1 MSSKFAFFVTA
12 AGAVLALC
20 GCAPERGRPDM
31 FAPEPHPTAS
41 FPNIGYAVWTNAEPP
56 YRFYPGD
63 ELSVTVPSAPELNKT
78 VVVQPDGRI
87 TLSLLA
93 PVMVADRTVLDVQAA
108 ISRGY
113 ASQLL
118 RPQVEIA
125 VKPQPLRVFV
135 GGEVQKP
142 GVYDMPGDI
151 NALQAVIMAGGFTAA
166 AKRTQVV
173 IIRRGPDGRA
183 MMRTANLLREVSDPG
198 ETDAVPLRRFDVI
211 YVPRTRI
218 AEAGEFVQQY
228 LRDVNPVSIGFTY
241 AAGSSYVAANVAQAV
256 AVP

>member
-1 MSSKFAFFVTA
+1 MSPKPLLLSTI
-12 AGAVLALC
+12 AGLLLALC
-20 GCAPERGRPDM
+20 ACAPEHGRPDL
-31 FAPEPHPTAS
+31 FSPQPQPTAQ
-41 FPNIGYAVWTNAEPP
+41 FPNIRYAQWTDAEPP

-63 ELSVTVPSAPELNKT
+63 ELDVTVPSAPELSHT
-78 VVVQPDGRI
+78 ATVQPDGRV
-87 TLSLLA
+87 TLPLLA
-93 PVMVADRTVLDVQAA
+93 PVMVADRTLPDVEAA

-125 VKPQPLRVFV
+125 VKAEPLHVFV
-135 GGEVQKP
+135 GGEVAKP
-142 GVYDMPGDI
+142 GIYEMPGDI
-151 NALQAVIMAGGFTAA
+151 DALQAVIMAGGFTTL

-183 MMRTANLLREVSDPG
+183 MMRTANLLRGVTDAA

-218 AEAGEFVQQY
+218 AEVDLFVQQY
-228 LRDVNPVSIGFTY
+228 LRDSLPVQLGFNY
-241 AAGSSYVAANVAQAV
+241 AVGSSYVSAAIVQ
-256 AVP
+256 